1 MGLIKAAAEAIGG
14 TFKDQWKCI
23 LHGQQQPEAADG

>member
-1 MGLIKAAAEAIGG
+1 MGLIKAAKDAIQS